1 MRAHVATRPLLWDK
15 VCPMIV
21 EVGHADSDG
30 TCVVHILDLGLV
42 LAGDLIDNRGLRH
55 SRDTSIISY
64 AAPAPPA

>member
-1 MRAHVATRPLLWDK
+1 
-15 VCPMIV
+15 MIV